1 MSNTYYLHLKS
12 GENQATCNQT
22 IEASGFTERPS
33 VHVRN
38 VAAKVARQWGQGNGS
53 KTVRLEVTDYAGNS
67 LATQTVSVPAAEP
80 QRPAVPART
89 IDRLAY
95 AVRHGDQELFR
106 ELEAKWGIDKL
117 ECIAKLAEE
126 DGSLTLD
133 EFSHARFTFNW

>member
-53 KTVRLEVTDYAGNS
+53 KTVRFEVTDYAGNS
-67 LATQTVSVPAAEP
+67 LATQTVSVPVAETP
-80 QRPAVPART
+80 KPVAPTRT

-106 ELEAKWGIDKL
+106 ELGAKWGIDHL
-117 ECIAKLAEE
+117 DCIARLAEE
-126 DGSLTLD
+126 DGKLTHD
-133 EFSHARFTFNW
+133 EFSHARFTFDW